1 MNGPLIIYHANC
13 NDGFTA
19 AWIAKKAL
27 DAEAVEPDRAARLHP
42 AQYTDPLP
50 SNIDGRRVYVLDF
63 SYPRPVMMDL
73 ARRAYEVVWLDHHAT
88 AIAESGDLL
97 RDYIKLVGMLRTDR
111 SGAWLAWEWF
121 HGTEAVPDLVRL
133 VDDRDRWAFQDA
145 RTRPFHLGLNLR
157 QYTLED
163 WDKAAADT
171 SAVVADG
178 VPLQQAHDLEIK
190 RLAATAVFCM
200 IDGCPVPRVDIP
212 NHGAVSDTCAELL
225 HQFPGAKFSTCRFTR
240 DDGKVVYSLR
250 SRNTGDIDVGA
261 IAKKFGGGG
270 HKHAAGFA
278 IDANLDNGVLVP

>member
-1 MNGPLIIYHANC
+1 MNGPLIIYHASC

-27 DAEAVEPDRAARLHP
+27 DATIVPERAAQLHP

-50 SNIDGRRVYVLDF
+50 NDIDYRVVYVLDF
-63 SYPRPVMMDL
+63 SYPRALMMDL
-73 ARRAYEVVWLDHHAT
+73 ARRANVVVWLDHHAT

-97 RDYIKLVGMLRTDR
+97 HDAFGALGGMLRADR
-111 SGAWLAWEWF
+111 CGAWLTWEWF
-121 HGTEAVPDLVRL
+121 HGSESVPDLVRL
-133 VDDRDRWAFQDA
+133 VDDRDRWVFQDA

-157 QYTLED
+157 QYTVED

-190 RLAATAVFCM
+190 RLAATATFCM
-200 IDGCPVPRVDIP
+200 IDGCPVPRVDIT
-212 NHGAVSDTCAELL
+212 NHASVSDTCAELL

-250 SRNTGDIDVGA
+250 SRNGGDIDVGA

-278 IDANLDNGVLVP
+278 IDASLDNDVLVP